1 MKNAS
6 VQQVPVP
13 PKKGWLSHKPPQGK
27 CPGCRNKFKVFRWQ
41 SIAWEQSL
49 FSKTLLP
56 QLTGVYN
63 SKDRI
68 IFFPP
73 HLFQSS
79 LLDFV
84 AAQTQQSSALRRTIK
99 PAKLMQKKK
108 KLNTHTQHT
117 QNHSGRH
124 GHMEV
129 FNKYVH
135 VALGDTV

>member
-1 MKNAS
+1 MQVFSKCQYPLKRAGLAINHLKGNVPGAGINSKYS
-6 VQQVPVP
+6 VGKVLPGNRVSLA
-13 PKKGWLSHKPPQGK
+13 KLSSLSSLVCITAK
-27 CPGCRNKFKVFRWQ
+27 
-41 SIAWEQSL
+41 IEL
-49 FSKTLLP
+49 FS
-56 QLTGVYN
+56 
-63 SKDRI
+63 
-68 IFFPP
+68 FPP
-73 HLFQSS
+73 PLFQSS

-135 VALGDTV
+135 VALGDMV